1 MNGSNTY
8 QPTSSREWNWVVMRG
23 MAVATMD
30 VSSIIKKMTRTND
43 SSTLSNAKPVRYASS
58 SSFLGGGDAES
69 TWGSFSMLVVDM
81 LVDVRMISY
90 VAIAL
95 EVFELMSID

>member
-1 MNGSNTY
+1 MNRSNTY

-43 SSTLSNAKPVRYASS
+43 NNTLSNAKPVRYASS
-58 SSFLGGGDAES
+58 SSFFGGGAES

-81 LVDVRMISY
+81 LADDRMILY
-90 VAIAL
+90 VVIAL